1 MPQSGDNDIEANYLV
16 EEHDEKHIDVPFF
29 SFESILAATDNFSKQ
44 NKLGQG
50 GFGPVYKGEFQGGQ
64 EIAVKRLSSEST
76 QGINE
81 FKNEVEL
88 IAKLQHRNLVRL
100 LGYCIK
106 GKEQILLYEY
116 MQNKSLDTFIFDEE
130 RSAVLDWEKR
140 FEIIRGIARGL
151 MYLHHDSRLRIIH
164 RDMKTSNI
172 LLDEEMNPRISDFG
186 LARIV
191 EGKRTEAINTNR
203 VAGTY
208 GYMSPEYA
216 LDGLFSTKSDVFS
229 FGVVMLEIITG
240 RRSSGF
246 YDHDGSSN
254 LLGYA
259 WRLWNE
265 GKIREL
271 VQKSLLPIEAKH
283 ESEVFKCINVGLLC
297 VQEQAGDRPSMPN
310 ALVMMLSTESTNL
323 PRPNQPAF
331 ITRTGM
337 SPATSTSASSGLP
350 QNTHSRNEL
359 SVTVFEGRLYVI
371 FNSPI
376 SLGDDTL
383 TVNDN
388 LSLTTTI
395 VSSNGRFEM
404 GFFTPGKTAN
414 YYAGIWYN
422 QIEPQTVIWVAN
434 RDTPISFVDM
444 ASTTLKISDGNLVLV
459 NVTGGLLWST
469 NAATS
474 GGSKNSLRATLLNT
488 GNLVLIDG
496 NSTDEAQPLWQSF
509 DHPTDTTMAGAKFG
523 YNKLTG
529 EKQTLRSW
537 KSPEDPSPGL
547 YSLAMDP
554 QIWQF
559 AATWNGTD
567 RYWTSGPANGSL
579 FKLVPEMRPNP
590 IYNFTFVNNANQTF
604 FVYEFF
610 NPDAVISRFVLDIS
624 GQLRHYTWLDSS
636 KAWNILFLKP
646 EKQCDVPAVCGP
658 FGMCNDNST
667 SLCDCLPG
675 FRRKSDKD
683 WGLKVFSGGCVRKAD
698 LQCGNATG
706 TANSQE
712 DRFRMITNTR
722 LPRHP
727 RNVTVGSTTE
737 CESACLRNCSCNAYA
752 YDDRNGGCSH
762 WDGELLNLYEDNSNG
777 STIYIRLAAS
787 EFFVQGQ
794 SQVQHLMARDYW
806 AEALRVK
813 SRYSDLFLE
822 NCLLLISTDQ
832 NQNKVSAGKLKVIIP
847 VTVASLLLVACI
859 FTYICYTRR
868 KGKIEGMEY
877 LMSEEVHDE
886 RRIDVPF
893 FSFESILVA
902 TDNFSDENKLG
913 RGGFGPVYKGEFQD
927 GKEIAVK
934 RLSSESS
941 QGINEFKNEVELIA
955 RLQHRNLVRLL
966 GYCIKG
972 KEKILLYEYMQ
983 HKSLDTFIF
992 DQERSVLLDWENRF
1006 DIILGIARGL
1016 MYLHHDSRLRIIHRD
1031 MKTSNILLDSEMNP
1045 KISDFGLAR
1054 ILEGRKTEAVN
1065 TIRVAGTYGYMSP
1078 EYASDGLFSI
1088 KSDVFS
1094 FGVIMLEIIT
1104 GRRSSGFY
1112 HPDGSANLL
1121 AYAWKLWNEG
1131 QTREFVH
1138 ESLIPLEPKHER
1150 EVLKCIHISLLCVQ
1164 ERPEDRPRMPT
1175 VLTMLNNETCE
1186 SLSRPNQPAFV
1197 PRTSMP
1203 STTSTSSSS
1212 SGLPHSNNEVT
1223 LTVLEG
1229 R

>member
-1 MPQSGDNDIEANYLV
+1 MYFV
-16 EEHDEKHIDVPFF
+16 VF
-29 SFESILAATDNFSKQ
+29 
-44 NKLGQG
+44 LG
-50 GFGPVYKGEFQGGQ
+50 
-64 EIAVKRLSSEST
+64 
-76 QGINE
+76 
-81 FKNEVEL
+81 
-88 IAKLQHRNLVRL
+88 
-100 LGYCIK
+100 
-106 GKEQILLYEY
+106 
-116 MQNKSLDTFIFDEE
+116 
-130 RSAVLDWEKR
+130 
-140 FEIIRGIARGL
+140 
-151 MYLHHDSRLRIIH
+151 
-164 RDMKTSNI
+164 
-172 LLDEEMNPRISDFG
+172 
-186 LARIV
+186 
-191 EGKRTEAINTNR
+191 
-203 VAGTY
+203 
-208 GYMSPEYA
+208 
-216 LDGLFSTKSDVFS
+216 
-229 FGVVMLEIITG
+229 
-240 RRSSGF
+240 
-246 YDHDGSSN
+246 
-254 LLGYA
+254 
-259 WRLWNE
+259 
-265 GKIREL
+265 
-271 VQKSLLPIEAKH
+271 
-283 ESEVFKCINVGLLC
+283 LC
-297 VQEQAGDRPSMPN
+297 
-310 ALVMMLSTESTNL
+310 
-323 PRPNQPAF
+323 
-331 ITRTGM
+331 
-337 SPATSTSASSGLP
+337 
-350 QNTHSRNEL
+350 
-359 SVTVFEGRLYVI
+359 VI

-444 ASTTLKISDGNLVLV
+444 ASTTLKILNGNLVLV

-474 GGSKNSLRATLLNT
+474 GTSNSSLRATLLNT

-667 SLCDCLPG
+667 SLLCDCLPG

-683 WGLKVFSGGCVRKAD
+683 WGLKVFSGGCVRKVD

-706 TANSQE
+706 TTANSQE
-712 DRFRMITNTR
+712 DRFRMVTNTR

-727 RNVTVGSTTE
+727 RNVTVGSITE

-752 YDDRNGGCSH
+752 YDNRNGGCSH
-762 WDGELLNLYEDNSNG
+762 WDGELLNLSKDNSNG

-787 EFFVQGQ
+787 EFF
-794 SQVQHLMARDYW
+794 A
-806 AEALRVK
+806 
-813 SRYSDLFLE
+813 
-822 NCLLLISTDQ
+822 TDQ

-847 VTVASLLLVACI
+847 VVTVASLLLVAYI

-877 LMSEEVHDE
+877 FMSEEVHDE

-902 TDNFSDENKLG
+902 TDNFSDKNKLG
-913 RGGFGPVYKGEFQD
+913 RGGFGPVYKVFNL
-927 GKEIAVK
+927 I
-934 RLSSESS
+934 
-941 QGINEFKNEVELIA
+941 FK
-955 RLQHRNLVRLL
+955 
-966 GYCIKG
+966 
-972 KEKILLYEYMQ
+972 
-983 HKSLDTFIF
+983 
-992 DQERSVLLDWENRF
+992 
-1006 DIILGIARGL
+1006 
-1016 MYLHHDSRLRIIHRD
+1016 
-1031 MKTSNILLDSEMNP
+1031 
-1045 KISDFGLAR
+1045 
-1054 ILEGRKTEAVN
+1054 
-1065 TIRVAGTYGYMSP
+1065 
-1078 EYASDGLFSI
+1078 
-1088 KSDVFS
+1088 
-1094 FGVIMLEIIT
+1094 
-1104 GRRSSGFY
+1104 
-1112 HPDGSANLL
+1112 
-1121 AYAWKLWNEG
+1121 
-1131 QTREFVH
+1131 
-1138 ESLIPLEPKHER
+1138 
-1150 EVLKCIHISLLCVQ
+1150 
-1164 ERPEDRPRMPT
+1164 
-1175 VLTMLNNETCE
+1175 
-1186 SLSRPNQPAFV
+1186 
-1197 PRTSMP
+1197 
-1203 STTSTSSSS
+1203 
-1212 SGLPHSNNEVT
+1212 
-1223 LTVLEG
+1223 
-1229 R
+1229 